1 MSRNKIDPVTIMMR
15 SIGFPSQ
22 PLKVFDEAASVIAE
36 NLTAVEHLL
45 TRLEAGVRVANNGRA
60 TVRDLYVVCRRQ
72 REVLAAALRLE
83 LE

>member
-22 PLKVFDEAASVIAE
+22 PLKVFDEAAK
-36 NLTAVEHLL
+36 
-45 TRLEAGVRVANNGRA
+45 AGVRTADSGRA
-60 TVRDLYVVCRRQ
+60 TVRDLYVQTRRQ
-72 REVLAAALRLE
+72 REVLAAALQLE